1 MVCKL
6 IDSAIVVLK
15 LLKSKV
21 GGIIAISKTG
31 LFNFFGTEKIQQNQ
45 KL

>member
-21 GGIIAISKTG
+21 GEIIAISKTG
-31 LFNFFGTEKIQQNQ
+31 LNFFGTERVQQNQ